1 MSQPCQCGG
10 TDCRACHPEHFRGNQ
25 YLDPEGYCDGCQ
37 TYYNAKYIEVCEWCN
52 KQLCPECRM
61 GHYDGRA
68 AIQSHRQQ
76 HGRARDALD
85 RGADRDG
92 CPYTQSAKSGAE

>member
-1 MSQPCQCGG
+1 
-10 TDCRACHPEHFRGNQ
+10 
-25 YLDPEGYCDGCQ
+25 
-37 TYYNAKYIEVCEWCN
+37 
-52 KQLCPECRM
+52 M